1 MLRTLLTISALLT
14 FLAACETKT
23 QPSTGQTGSSARPAV
38 SEQPSGGTVHPASP
52 ASAGAPAPS
61 AGAGGPAGNGDTVLI
76 GEVGSLTGPEASFGI
91 STRNGI
97 DLAVSQ
103 ANAQGG
109 VKGKKIVV
117 RVYDDQSKPEE
128 AANAATRLISQDRVK
143 LILGEVASTNS
154 LAMAPKAQSAQV
166 PMISPSST
174 NPKVTLVGNYIFRV
188 CFIDPFQGFVMA
200 KFARENLKILK
211 AAVLKDQKSDYSLG
225 LTEFFTRKFTEM
237 GGKIVTTEA
246 YAKGDTDFR
255 SQLTAIK
262 GTKPE
267 AIYVPGYYTD
277 VGIIARQ
284 ARELGIKVPML
295 GGDGWQSTKLFEL
308 GGSAISGSYFSD
320 HYSPENPAPATQ
332 KFISE
337 YKAAFGAVPDSL
349 AGLGYDAANVGI
361 AAMRRAPELSGPAIR
376 EALAQTKDFPGVAGP
391 ISLDENRNAVKPAV
405 VLQVAGDKFKYIT
418 TIAP

>member
-1 MLRTLLTISALLT
+1 MLRTFTPALAM
-14 FLAACETKT
+14 LALVTACEKKT
-23 QPSTGQTGSSARPAV
+23 EPATPQSGSTARPA
-38 SEQPSGGTVHPASP
+38 STDQPSGGTVQPTPSP
-52 ASAGAPAPS
+52 SSAGPTAD
-61 AGAGGPAGNGDTVLI
+61 GDTILI

-97 DLAVSQ
+97 DLAVGQ

-128 AANAATRLISQDRVK
+128 AANAATRLISQDGVK
-143 LILGEVASTNS
+143 VILGEVASTNS
-154 LAMAPKAQSAQV
+154 LAMAQKAQPAQV

-267 AIYVPGYYTD
+267 AIYIPGYYTD
-277 VGIIARQ
+277 VGVIARQ
-284 ARELGIKVPML
+284 ARELGIKVPLL
-295 GGDGWQSTKLFEL
+295 GGDGWQSVKLFEL

-320 HYSPENPAPATQ
+320 HYSPDNPAPQVQ
-332 KFISE
+332 KFIAD
-337 YKAAFGAVPDSL
+337 YKAAFGTVPDSL
-349 AGLGYDAANVGI
+349 AGLGYDAANVAL
-361 AAMRRAPELSGPAIR
+361 AAMRRAANLSNSAIR
-376 EALAQTKDFPGVAGP
+376 DAIAQTKDFPGVAGT

-405 VLQVAGDKFKYIT
+405 VLQVAGDKLKYIT
-418 TIAP
+418 TISP